1 MVRLYMRA
9 PTGGR
14 DGRLFAFS
22 ELFDVELKGKE
33 FLP

>member
-1 MVRLYMRA
+1 LTPWTALIYMRA

-22 ELFDVELKGKE
+22 EHFRTFTEE
-33 FLP
+33 